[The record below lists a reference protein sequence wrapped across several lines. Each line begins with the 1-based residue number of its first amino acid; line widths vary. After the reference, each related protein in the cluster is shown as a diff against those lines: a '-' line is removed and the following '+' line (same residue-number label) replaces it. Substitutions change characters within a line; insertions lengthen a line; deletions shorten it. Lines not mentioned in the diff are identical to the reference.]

1 MSTLLIRQEQTIAV
15 DFEIFAEVAKDF
27 FQTFQKFQ
35 FWKPD
40 QSFDPGEKKLELRL
54 STSSTFSLHTLPKH
68 PKKNVNKLCFR
79 SVGVSLMN

>member
-1 MSTLLIRQEQTIAV
+1 MSTLLIRQKQTIAV

-40 QSFDPGEKKLELRL
+40 QSFDPGEKKLAPRL
-54 STSSTFSLHTLPKH
+54 STLSTFSLHTLPQH
-68 PKKNVNKLCFR
+68 PKKNVYKSFILE
-79 SVGVSLMN
+79 V